1 MLNPENIADYAVN
14 LADALEQIFEQ
25 GEFRV
30 VLGGDCSI
38 LLGSLLALRWRGRYG
53 LVFLDGLSDFWAPGE
68 EAHGEAASMDL
79 ALVTGRGPQLS
90 VLEYTFKN
98 HRLFLTHTEV
108 PPALE
113 SQGLGT
119 ALAHAALEYA
129 RQNELTVVA
138 ICPFVQ
144 EYVGSHPE
152 YQSFV
157 TTSVA

>member
-1 MLNPENIADYAVN
+1 MMATVPQVTQRAGRNLLHKASKQSFGINIDDQ
-14 LADALEQIFEQ
+14 L
-25 GEFRV
+25 
-30 VLGGDCSI
+30 SI
-38 LLGSLLALRWRGRYG
+38 L
-53 LVFLDGLSDFWAPGE
+53 
-68 EAHGEAASMDL
+68 
-79 ALVTGRGPQLS
+79 
-90 VLEYTFKN
+90 EYAFKN

-113 SQGLGT
+113 SQGPGT
-119 ALAHAALEYA
+119 DLAHAALEYA

-144 EYVGSHPE
+144 EYVSSHPE

>member
-1 MLNPENIADYAVN
+1 MVEHEHRNVKNAAIVHNATK
-14 LADALEQIFEQ
+14 QRFEI
-25 GEFRV
+25 
-30 VLGGDCSI
+30 DI
-38 LLGSLLALRWRGRYG
+38 
-53 LVFLDGLSDFWAPGE
+53 DG
-68 EAHGEAASMDL
+68 
-79 ALVTGRGPQLS
+79 QLS

-98 HRLFLTHTEV
+98 HRLFLMHTEV
-108 PPALE
+108 PLALE

-119 ALAHAALEYA
+119 ELAHAALEYA
-129 RQNELTVVA
+129 RQNELTVVV

>member
-1 MLNPENIADYAVN
+1 LEAEGYQCWNKMIRQGWNGLFSSFLAHNSVESKIAQGPDIMAEHEYRNAKNAAVVHNPSKRRFEINI
-14 LADALEQIFEQ
+14 
-25 GEFRV
+25 
-30 VLGGDCSI
+30 
-38 LLGSLLALRWRGRYG
+38 
-53 LVFLDGLSDFWAPGE
+53 DG
-68 EAHGEAASMDL
+68 
-79 ALVTGRGPQLS
+79 QLS
-90 VLEYTFKN
+90 MLEYTFKN

-119 ALAHAALEYA
+119 ELAHAALEYA

-144 EYVGSHPE
+144 EYVSSHPE

-157 TTSVA
+157 TASVA

>member
-1 MLNPENIADYAVN
+1 MAEHGQGNARNAPVVHNPSK
-14 LADALEQIFEQ
+14 QRFE
-25 GEFRV
+25 
-30 VLGGDCSI
+30 I
-38 LLGSLLALRWRGRYG
+38 NM
-53 LVFLDGLSDFWAPGE
+53 DGQ
-68 EAHGEAASMDL
+68 
-79 ALVTGRGPQLS
+79 VS

-98 HRLFLTHTEV
+98 HRLFLMHTKV
-108 PPALE
+108 SPALQ

-119 ALAHAALEYA
+119 ELAHAAMEYA

-144 EYVGSHPE
+144 EYVSSHPE

>member
-1 MLNPENIADYAVN
+1 MATYEHPESKSAAVVHNASKQRFEINI
-14 LADALEQIFEQ
+14 
-25 GEFRV
+25 
-30 VLGGDCSI
+30 
-38 LLGSLLALRWRGRYG
+38 
-53 LVFLDGLSDFWAPGE
+53 DG
-68 EAHGEAASMDL
+68 
-79 ALVTGRGPQLS
+79 QLS
-90 VLEYTFKN
+90 LLEYTFKN

-113 SQGLGT
+113 NQGLGT

-129 RQNELTVVA
+129 RQNELTVVL
-138 ICPFVQ
+138 ICPFVR

>member
-1 MLNPENIADYAVN
+1 MATVPQVTERAGRILLHNASKRSFGINIDDQ
-14 LADALEQIFEQ
+14 L
-25 GEFRV
+25 
-30 VLGGDCSI
+30 SI
-38 LLGSLLALRWRGRYG
+38 L
-53 LVFLDGLSDFWAPGE
+53 
-68 EAHGEAASMDL
+68 
-79 ALVTGRGPQLS
+79 
-90 VLEYTFKN
+90 EYAFKN

-119 ALAHAALEYA
+119 ELAPAALEYG
-129 RQNELTVVA
+129 RQNDSTAIE

-144 EYVGSHPE
+144 DYVAGHPE